1 MSQSADTYA
10 LGGKNKKGRKSL
22 YQKREKIRPR
32 AVSGRFNT
40 LRVLSVVVLLG
51 LYYGVPWLQWGGRQ
65 AVLFDL
71 PARKFHIFSVT
82 FWPQD
87 FIFLTLLLILAAL
100 SLFFFTALAG
110 RLWCGYA
117 CPQTVWTEVFIWMER
132 LCEGDRNQQL
142 KLDKQAW
149 NLRKFRIKFSK
160 HTLRVVFALFTGY
173 TFVGYF
179 TPIRELTGAVMTLST
194 SPWETFWILFYSFAT
209 WGNAGKLREQVCI
222 YMCPYARFQS
232 AMFDKDTLII
242 AYDEKRGEQRGGR
255 KKTATKEEYQAE
267 GLGDCIDCKQCVHV
281 CPTGIDIR
289 DGLQYACIACA
300 ACIDVCDDIMDK
312 MGYDRG
318 LIRYTTENKD
328 EGKESHLI
336 RGRTIFYAF
345 VLTLVLGVFII
356 GMLMRVPL
364 ELDIIKD
371 RNRLYVTDANGLVE
385 NIYQLRILNKD
396 QHDHSYR
403 ISVRSE
409 QLQGLKV
416 QAPKSVAVVAGGVQ
430 TVPIR
435 VAIDPIELKA
445 SSQALQIDLQSIDKP
460 GLKVSEK
467 ARFIGPAPRRR

>member
-1 MSQSADTYA
+1 MSETTDTYT
-10 LGGKNKKGRKSL
+10 LGGTNKKGRKSL

-32 AVSGRFNT
+32 AVSGRFNN
-40 LRVLSVVVLLG
+40 LRVLSVVLLLG
-51 LYYGVPWLQWGGRQ
+51 LYYGLPWLQWHGRQ

-71 PARKFHIFSVT
+71 PARKFHIFAVT

-100 SLFFFTALAG
+100 ALFFFTALAG

-132 LCEGDRNQQL
+132 LCEGDRNQQI
-142 KLDKQAW
+142 KLDKQPW
-149 NLRKFRIKFSK
+149 NLRKWRIKISK
-160 HTLRVVFALFTGY
+160 HVLWVVFALFTGY

-179 TPIRELTGAVMTLST
+179 TPIHDLTTAVLELNT
-194 SPWETFWILFYSFAT
+194 SGWETFWILFYSFAT

-255 KKTATKEEYQAE
+255 KKSATQEEYQAE

-318 LIRYTTENKD
+318 LIRYTTEHKD
-328 EGKESHLI
+328 QGKESRIL
-336 RGRTIFYAF
+336 RPRTVFYAG
-345 VLTLVLGVFII
+345 VLTLITGVFITA
-356 GMLMRVPL
+356 MLLRVPL

-371 RNRLYVTDANGLVE
+371 RNRLYVTNANGLVE

-396 QHDHSYR
+396 QQDHSYK
-403 ISVRSE
+403 ISMDAE
-409 QLQGLKV
+409 NMPGLTL
-416 QAPKSVAVVAGGVQ
+416 QAPEYVSVKAGAVL
-430 TVPIR
+430 TVPVR
-435 VAIDPIELKA
+435 AAIDPIELK
-445 SSQALQIDLQSIDKP
+445 SSNETVLIQIKSIDKP
-460 GLKVSEK
+460 ELEVSEK
-467 ARFIGPAPRRR
+467 ARFIGPVSRRR